1 MGLLKMIFGN
11 TRKPQGRLGKMM
23 TKSMNGYSHAKM
35 AEWGMQYLQ
44 GIQPSSVCDL
54 GCGGG
59 ANVKRLLERYPQA
72 EVTGLDYSEV
82 SVATTKDLNAQEI
95 AQGRCQ
101 VILGDVS
108 NITLP
113 AESVD
118 LATAFETIYFWPGL
132 EKCFR
137 EVYRTLKP
145 GGHFL
150 IVNEADGEDGTNEK
164 WEKIIEM
171 KTYTRA
177 EISDALQKAG
187 FTEIRTYHHDKKS
200 YIAVLAGKNG

>member
-72 EVTGLDYSEV
+72 AVTGMDYSEV
-82 SVATTKDLNAQEI
+82 SVAMTKDLNAQAI
-95 AQGRCQ
+95 AQGRCR

-113 AESVD
+113 AVSVD
-118 LATAFETIYFWPGL
+118 LATAFETVYFWPGL

-137 EVYRTLKP
+137 EVYRALKP

-171 KTYTRA
+171 KIYTRA